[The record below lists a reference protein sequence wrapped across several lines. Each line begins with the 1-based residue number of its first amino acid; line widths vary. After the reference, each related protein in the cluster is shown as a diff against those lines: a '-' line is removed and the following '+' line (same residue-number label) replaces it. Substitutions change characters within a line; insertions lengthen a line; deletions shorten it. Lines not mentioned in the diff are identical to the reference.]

1 MPVVYVFVWCVHL
14 CVYGVFMSICVY
26 ICVVSLCVCVCINV
40 CVWVVQYVC
49 VQVSE
54 WGACMSVCVCVICML
69 CVVCICVCAV
79 CVCVCVCVCELVPP
93 HRQGWSRV
101 QQGLLCSALHDTLY
115 PVGVQKISL
124 ATLN

>member
-79 CVCVCVCVCELVPP
+79 CVCVCVNLCLLTGRAGVESSRASSAVP
-93 HRQGWSRV
+93 
-101 QQGLLCSALHDTLY
+101 CMILY
-115 PVGVQKISL
+115 TQ
-124 ATLN
+124 